1 MNQMQLG
8 ENGLIIP
15 SWGKAGRVGMV
26 DLKRSKKN
34 YRCRKRHVLA
44 AKEMQQRREIK
55 EIGGAMFYYGES
67 DGSSQSGEGW
77 LRTN

>member
-15 SWGKAGRVGMV
+15 RWGKAGRVGMV

-44 AKEMQQRREIK
+44 AKEMQQRREV
-55 EIGGAMFYYGES
+55 
-67 DGSSQSGEGW
+67 
-77 LRTN
+77 